1 MAVLMSLMCLC
12 LQRVCVL
19 FFGVHRPLVL
29 IQSVQRT
36 TEIEAYYLPSPIARL
51 HAPIPKLTV

>member
-12 LQRVCVL
+12 LQRVRVL
-19 FFGVHRPLVL
+19 CYGVHQPLAL

-36 TEIEAYYLPSPIARL
+36 TEIEAYYLSSPIAHL
-51 HAPIPKLTV
+51 HAPIPRLTV